1 MNLNNRKII
10 IKSQVLRRQYPILN
24 YLKKDRKLFV
34 KEIKKKI
41 PHSYIYFLKNIEIT
55 SNGYIRNF
63 NYTLMKDFLK
73 FTSLSRIK
81 LLKIFYLTIAY
92 IKNIFFYKNIKLKIL
107 KKAIFIHDRH
117 SKNYF
122 HWICDVLPKICI
134 KKKYIS
140 KSDLFL
146 LPNFKT
152 SFQKQSLKL
161 MGVKNIYQLRNKNS
175 LRVENLK
182 YISELY
188 PSGNP
193 SPDIFIKMRNTILS
207 NFKFKCKNRK
217 IYISR
222 KKSRRRRL
230 IDEIDFEKQLSSYGF
245 EIHCMEEYS
254 FEKQVKICAE
264 SKIIAGLS
272 GSGLINFIWMCPGSK
287 IIDIREKNDDTVN
300 PFFSISQ
307 FLNIQY
313 YYYLCDTQSFLGN
326 TTHSDYKIDI
336 DDFFLKLKKIL
347 L

>member
-10 IKSQVLRRQYPILN
+10 IKSQVLERKYPILN

-41 PHSYIYFLKNIEIT
+41 PSSYIYFLKNIEIT

-63 NYTLMKDFLK
+63 NYTLIADFLK

-81 LLKIFYLTIAY
+81 LLKKFYLTVVH
-92 IKNIFFYKNIKLKIL
+92 IKNIFFYKKTKLKIL

-122 HWICDVLPKICI
+122 HWICDILPKICI
-134 KKKYIS
+134 KEKYIN
-140 KSDLFL
+140 KLDFFI

-161 MGVKNIYQLRNKNS
+161 MGVKNIYQLHNKNS
-175 LRVENLK
+175 LRIENLN

-193 SPDIFIKMRNTILS
+193 SPDIFIKMRNTVLS
-207 NFKFKCKNRK
+207 NFSFKCKNRK

-222 KKSRRRRL
+222 KKSHRRRL
-230 IDEIDFEKQLSSYGF
+230 IDEIDFEKKLSSYGF

-254 FEKQVKICAE
+254 FKKQVKICAE

-307 FLNIQY
+307 ILNIQY
-313 YYYLCDTQSFLGN
+313 YYYLCDTESFFGN
-326 TTHSDYKIDI
+326 TTHSDFKIDFN
-336 DDFFLKLKKIL
+336 DFFLKLKKIF
-347 L
+347 

>member
-1 MNLNNRKII
+1 MNLNNKEII
-10 IKSQVLRRQYPILN
+10 NKSQFLKRKYPKFN
-24 YLKKDRKLFV
+24 FQKKDRKLFM

-41 PHSYIYFLKNIEIT
+41 PNSYIYFLNNIQIT
-55 SNGYIRNF
+55 SNGYIRNIS
-63 NYTLMKDFLK
+63 YTLIVDFLK
-73 FTSLSRIK
+73 FTSLSRFK
-81 LLKIFYLTIAY
+81 LVKKIYLILIY
-92 IKNIFFYKNIKLKIL
+92 IKNIFLYKKIVFKDLKN
-107 KKAIFIHDRH
+107 AIFIHDRH

-134 KKKYIS
+134 KKKFIS
-140 KSDLFL
+140 KSDLFI

-230 IDEIDFEKQLSSYGF
+230 IDEIDFEKKLSSYGF

-264 SKIIAGLS
+264 SKIITGLS

-287 IIDIREKNDDTVN
+287 IIDIRKKNDITVN

-326 TTHSDYKIDI
+326 TTYSDYKIDI